1 MLRKNIETF
10 LSCGN
15 EWQEAGT
22 VLFGAPFDSTTSYRP
37 GLAAAPS
44 GGSPTALRATAPTRT
59 RT

>member
-22 VLFGAPFDSTTSYRP
+22 VLFGAPFGSTKSDRSHVV
-37 GLAAAPS
+37 L
-44 GGSPTALRATAPTRT
+44 
-59 RT
+59 